1 MVASV
6 DVTVDRTLGA
16 FLATPASFSPN
27 GDGIN
32 DTMTLSFQLDA
43 VGDGAGA
50 IQRAG
55 VNVATVFAA
64 QLQPGI
70 QTIGW
75 DGSSRR
81 RPPARRRLRRG
92 A

>member
-32 DTMTLSFQLDA
+32 DTMTMSFQLTQSA
-43 VGDGAGA
+43 TGAG
-50 IQRAG
+50 R
-55 VNVATVFAA
+55 
-64 QLQPGI
+64 
-70 QTIGW
+70 
-75 DGSSRR
+75 D
-81 RPPARRRLRRG
+81 PARGRERGHGVRG
-92 A
+92 AAPAGHPDDRLGRHRASARACRTATTSRS